1 MNPDWVTSISWL
13 LPWAFVLLP
22 LPVLVRLILPAV
34 RQQQAVA
41 FIPFAAELPVSSA
54 PRQGRG
60 EQFRLF
66 IVAVIWLL
74 VVIAAARPQWLGDVV
89 ELPVSGRDLMMAV
102 DISGSMQTKDFELSG
117 RRVDRLT
124 ATKAV
129 ANAFI
134 EQREGDRI
142 GLILFG
148 SQAYVQTP
156 LTFDRETVQI
166 LLNESVIGLAGKET
180 AIGDAIGLAVK
191 RLQQS
196 ADGSGQQ
203 VKDETNKVLI
213 LLTDGVN
220 TAGAVPPEKAAELA
234 RKHELTIYTV
244 GIGADAMMVRSMFG
258 NRQVNPSAQ
267 LDEKVL
273 TAIAELTGGRYF
285 RARDTK
291 ELVSI
296 YGLIDQLEPVEREK
310 DMFRPR
316 QALFM
321 WPLGLALLLTI
332 VLMVFMLPWPME
344 SKQKWKQLWNS

>member
-1 MNPDWVTSISWL
+1 MNMAAFSSLSWL
-13 LPWAFVLLP
+13 LPWAFALLP
-22 LPVLVRLILPAV
+22 LPWLVRLILPAA

-41 FIPFAAELPVSSA
+41 FVPFAAELPVSSA
-54 PRQGRG
+54 TRQSRG
-60 EQFRLF
+60 EKIRLF
-66 IVAVIWLL
+66 IAALIWLL

-102 DISGSMQTKDFELSG
+102 DISGSMQTEDFELSG

-134 EQREGDRI
+134 EHREGDRI

-156 LTFDRETVQI
+156 LTFDRKTVQI

-180 AIGDAIGLAVK
+180 AIGDAIGLTVK
-191 RLQQS
+191 RLQQGGNGGRQS
-196 ADGSGQQ
+196 ADG
-203 VKDETNKVLI
+203 ETDQVLI

-234 RKHELTIYTV
+234 SKHGLTIYTI

-258 NRQVNPSAQ
+258 QRQVNPSAQ
-267 LDEKVL
+267 LDEKTL
-273 TAIAELTGGRYF
+273 TAIAEQTGGRYF
-285 RARDTK
+285 RARDTRD
-291 ELVSI
+291 LVNI
-296 YGLIDQLEPVEREK
+296 YSLIDQLEPVEREK

-316 QALFM
+316 HALFM
-321 WPLGLALLLTI
+321 WPLALALLLTI
-332 VLMVFMLPWPME
+332 GLMAFMLPWPL
-344 SKQKWKQLWNS
+344 KWKQIWNS

>member
-1 MNPDWVTSISWL
+1 MNMDSFVSISWL
-13 LPWAFVLLP
+13 LPWVFVLLP
-22 LPVLVRLILPAV
+22 LPLLIRLMLPEV

-41 FIPFAAELPVSSA
+41 FVPFAAELPVSSA
-54 PRQGRG
+54 IQQSRG
-60 EQFRLF
+60 ENVRLF
-66 IVAVIWLL
+66 VAALIWLL
-74 VVIAAARPQWLGDVV
+74 VLIAAARPQWHGDAV

-102 DISGSMQTKDFELSG
+102 DISGSMQTADFELSG

-134 EQREGDRI
+134 ELRQGDRI

-156 LTFDRETVQI
+156 LTFDRKTVQI

-196 ADGSGQQ
+196 DGQNSNRKTDQ
-203 VKDETNKVLI
+203 VLI

-220 TAGAVPPEKAAELA
+220 TTGAVPPEKAAELA
-234 RKHELTIYTV
+234 SKYGLTIYTI
-244 GIGADAMMVRSMFG
+244 GIGADAMTVRSLFG
-258 NRQVNPSAQ
+258 QRQVNPSAQ
-267 LDEKVL
+267 LDEKAL
-273 TAIAELTGGRYF
+273 TAIAEQTGGRYF
-285 RARDTK
+285 RARDTR

-296 YGLIDQLEPVEREK
+296 YSLIDQLEPVEREK
-310 DMFRPR
+310 DIFRPHH
-316 QALFM
+316 ALFM
-321 WPLGLALLLTI
+321 WPLALALLLTI
-332 VLMVFMLPWPME
+332 ALMAFMLPEPA
-344 SKQKWKQLWNS
+344 QWK